1 MPTTMKDIARHLG
14 ISASTVSRALNNTGY
29 VSQELRIQIEQAVIA
44 LEYQPNLLA
53 RSLRTQFTHMVGLII
68 PDLNNPHYTGVAQA
82 VESLLA
88 AHDYRLILSV
98 SNEEPASE
106 LTYLQA
112 MQKQRVAGIVISSAG
127 GNDEYV
133 GHLIR
138 QGIPVIAHARA
149 VKAKG
154 VDSVCARDGDGAVM
168 ATRHLIA
175 LGHTR
180 IGMVCGPQEL
190 STGRDRMKGY
200 LQAMKDAGIVVD
212 ERLIKIAAFQR
223 HYGAEATAELLD
235 LPDRPTAI
243 FAAGGELVIGAM
255 KTFFSK
261 GVDVPGEISVIGFDD
276 PDWFSFWRPPITT
289 VAIDTEQLAQKIVE
303 LLLKRMKNHKVST
316 RGVNVCV
323 PVNLVVRS
331 STAKCKA

>member
-29 VSQELRIQIEQAVIA
+29 VSQELRIQIEQAVID

-154 VDSVCARDGDGAVM
+154 VDSVSLAMETVLYGNHLMHGNAIGCVGQAEYRSGIRDFSMKIRIVCTFKAPCTTGPKQRPAPLHLDFCVRGSGD
-168 ATRHLIA
+168 
-175 LGHTR
+175 
-180 IGMVCGPQEL
+180 
-190 STGRDRMKGY
+190 
-200 LQAMKDAGIVVD
+200 
-212 ERLIKIAAFQR
+212 
-223 HYGAEATAELLD
+223 
-235 LPDRPTAI
+235 
-243 FAAGGELVIGAM
+243 
-255 KTFFSK
+255 
-261 GVDVPGEISVIGFDD
+261 
-276 PDWFSFWRPPITT
+276 
-289 VAIDTEQLAQKIVE
+289 LA
-303 LLLKRMKNHKVST
+303 
-316 RGVNVCV
+316 
-323 PVNLVVRS
+323 
-331 STAKCKA
+331 

>member
-29 VSQELRIQIEQAVIA
+29 VSQDLRLQIERAVID

-68 PDLNNPHYTGVAQA
+68 PDLNNPHYTGVAKA

-88 AHDYRLILSV
+88 AHDYRLLLSV
-98 SNEEPASE
+98 SNEDPASE
-106 LTYLQA
+106 LSYLQA
-112 MQKQRVAGIVISSAG
+112 MQKQRVAGIVISSVS
-127 GNDEYV
+127 GNDDYI

-138 QGIPVIAHARA
+138 QGIPVIAHART

-154 VDSVCARDGDGAVM
+154 VDSVVAPDGDGAYI
-168 ATRHLIA
+168 ATEHLIA
-175 LGHTR
+175 LGHRR
-180 IGMVCGPQEL
+180 IGIVCGPQEL
-190 STGRDRMKGY
+190 STGRDRMNGY
-200 LQAMKDAGIVVD
+200 LRALKHAGIPVD
-212 ERLIKIAAFQR
+212 EKLIKIAAFQR
-223 HYGAEATAELLD
+223 NYGAEATAELLD
-235 LPDRPTAI
+235 LPERPTAI

-255 KTFFSK
+255 KTFFTK
-261 GVDVPGEISVIGFDD
+261 GVDVPAEVSVMGFDD

-289 VAIDTEQLAQKIVE
+289 VAIDTEQMVHKIVE

-316 RGVNVCV
+316 RGVTVCV
-323 PVNLVVRS
+323 PVNLVIRS
-331 STAKCKA
+331 STAACKG

>member
-29 VSQELRIQIEQAVIA
+29 VSQDLRTQIEQAVID

-82 VESLLA
+82 IESLLA

-98 SNEEPASE
+98 SNEEAASE
-106 LTYLQA
+106 LSYLQA
-112 MQKQRVAGIVISSAG
+112 LQKQRVAGIVISTAS
-127 GNDEYV
+127 GNDEYI

-154 VDSVCARDGDGAVM
+154 VDSVLARDRDGAYT
-168 ATRHLIA
+168 ATKHLLA
-175 LGHTR
+175 LGHRR
-180 IGMVCGPQEL
+180 IGIACGPQEL
-190 STGRDRMKGY
+190 STGRDRLNGY
-200 LQAMKDAGIVVD
+200 LRAMSDAGITVD
-212 ERLIKIAAFQR
+212 EKLIKISAFQR
-223 HYGAEATAELLD
+223 DYGAKATAELLD

-261 GVDVPGEISVIGFDD
+261 GVKVPEEVSVMGFDD

-289 VAIDTEQLAQKIVE
+289 VAIDTAQLSQKIVE
-303 LLLKRMKNHKVST
+303 LLLKRMKSHKVPT
-316 RGVNVCV
+316 RGMNVTV

-331 STAKCKA
+331 STAKCKC